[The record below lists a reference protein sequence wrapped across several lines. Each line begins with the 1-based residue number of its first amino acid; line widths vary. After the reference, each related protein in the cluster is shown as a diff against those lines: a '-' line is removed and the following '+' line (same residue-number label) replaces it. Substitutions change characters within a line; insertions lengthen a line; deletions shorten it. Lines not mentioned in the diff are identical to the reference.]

1 MNFLRT
7 ITLLFALMA
16 QALPAALIQRAEQP
30 VPCTM
35 SCCEAEVT
43 VLQIS
48 ACGCMSAPESVPQR
62 APAQTPPAT
71 PGRDQAFQTQWIPL
85 IEDFLFKSAEI
96 TSSVVAHPFSPESI
110 HTAQPHVRLTVL
122 FCSFLT

>member
-7 ITLLFALMA
+7 ITLLFALMV
-16 QALPAALIQRAEQP
+16 QAMPAALIQRAEQP

-35 SCCEAEVT
+35 SCCEAQTEAI
-43 VLQIS
+43 QIS
-48 ACGCMSAPESVPQR
+48 ACGCMSAPESVPHR

-71 PGRDQAFQTQWIPL
+71 PGRDQGFQTQWIPL
-85 IEDFLFKSAEI
+85 VEDFLFHSAETT
-96 TSSVVAHPFSPESI
+96 TSAATHTFSPESI
-110 HTAQPHVRLTVL
+110 RTAQPHVRRTVL